1 MRAREKLQSRYAPP
15 VEARVE
21 LSQTAVVETF
31 LHVPGVPLLTHTN
44 SAPFEP
50 MYISRGVHLAGL
62 VRCQRERR
70 DPEGHAG
77 RSNRPPERG
86 VWPRGLSVRG
96 GSERGEVREQPV
108 GSDRPER
115 S

>member
-15 VEARVE
+15 VEARME

-50 MYISRGVHLAGL
+50 MYISPLL
-62 VRCQRERR
+62 
-70 DPEGHAG
+70 
-77 RSNRPPERG
+77 
-86 VWPRGLSVRG
+86 
-96 GSERGEVREQPV
+96 
-108 GSDRPER
+108 
-115 S
+115 